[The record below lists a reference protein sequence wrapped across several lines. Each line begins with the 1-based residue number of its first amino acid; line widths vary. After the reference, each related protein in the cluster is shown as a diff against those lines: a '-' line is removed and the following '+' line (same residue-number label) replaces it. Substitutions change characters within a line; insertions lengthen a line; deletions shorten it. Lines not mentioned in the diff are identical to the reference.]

1 MRRFVLLFI
10 LSAAL
15 CAECVSCGGKQESGR
30 SGELDQFFNSKKV
43 TIAITDSGLGGLSI
57 TADAVRKME
66 KYRIFDEVEIIF
78 YNALFSTEGGYNSLV
93 DRKEKIRI
101 FDRALA
107 GLRDHYDP
115 DIIIIGCN
123 TLSVIYGETGFA
135 SGAGMPVVGIV
146 DTGVEMMLRSIGE
159 EPDSKVIIFGTKT
172 TIDEGSYRS
181 KLKEAGISDE
191 RIIDQACPDLTN
203 YIERGYDSYET
214 ELLIGAY
221 VGEAL
226 EKAGED
232 PGTFFASLNCTHYGY
247 SMELW
252 KAAFDFYEA
261 PPEVILNPND
271 ELVDFLFPQRLRN
284 RNEMSKITV
293 RVVSKVRIE
302 QSRLES
308 IAGLIGEISPETAEA
323 LLGYEFKEDLFV
335 TD

>member
-10 LSAAL
+10 LLAAL

-30 SGELDQFFNSKKV
+30 SGELEQFFSRKKV

-57 TADAVRKME
+57 MADAVRKME
-66 KYRIFDEVEIIF
+66 MYKIFDEVEFIF

-115 DIIIIGCN
+115 DIIVIGCN

-135 SGAGMPVVGIV
+135 SGAGMPVIGIV
-146 DTGVEMMLRSIGE
+146 DTGVEMILRSIGDY
-159 EPDSKVIIFGTKT
+159 PGSKVIIFGTQT

-181 KLKEAGISDE
+181 RLKEAGIADE
-191 RIIDQACPDLTN
+191 RIVDQACPDLTN

-214 ELLIGAY
+214 EMLIGAY

-226 EKAGED
+226 EKAGTD
-232 PGTFFASLNCTHYGY
+232 HGPFFASLNCTHYGY
-247 SMELW
+247 SMVSW
-252 KAAFDFYEA
+252 KEAFEFYETS
-261 PPEVILNPND
+261 PMGILNPND
-271 ELVDFLFPQRLRN
+271 ELVDFLFPQNLRN

-308 IAGLIGEISPETAEA
+308 IAGFIREKSPETTEA
-323 LLGYEFKEDLFV
+323 ILGYELKEDLFV